1 MLKGFGV
8 NPHGN
13 LTGLYAKAT
22 QVMLCLSYAELSKL
36 RKLACLLELSK
47 CHPPS
52 PRHFRKVLADLLS
65 KGTCMRAHITNRGG
79 G

>member
-1 MLKGFGV
+1 MGKNAALCLSSSLAPLVRALSSLLSVGGGKKAVLKGFGV

-36 RKLACLLELSK
+36 RKLACLL
-47 CHPPS
+47 
-52 PRHFRKVLADLLS
+52 
-65 KGTCMRAHITNRGG
+65 
-79 G
+79 